1 MYYTKSVNGLPAIQR
16 DGRGVLSVWGQ
27 DWEFANWLCELLNE
41 LNDTPKLLL
50 NEQDWNGSRRWTM
63 LSVGRC
69 SLPDLQSTA
78 VFHCVSFITS
88 TDRHFLEMSKHM
100 MQPQTQLGQIKFDR
114 RTLSLSFR
122 EQIAQLPD

>member
-50 NEQDWNGSRRWTM
+50 NEQDWKW
-63 LSVGRC
+63 LK
-69 SLPDLQSTA
+69 
-78 VFHCVSFITS
+78 
-88 TDRHFLEMSKHM
+88 EMDHAFGGKVQH
-100 MQPQTQLGQIKFDR
+100 
-114 RTLSLSFR
+114 
-122 EQIAQLPD
+122 A